1 MDGSFAKGADDLSAF
16 FDVSLD
22 MLCIRD
28 MQGRFVRASPSWQ
41 RTLGY
46 TVEELVGTRMLS
58 LIHPD
63 DVEPS
68 RGQMV
73 RADSEGEV
81 VGFINRYRHK
91 DGRYRHLEWRARRF
105 GEFVF
110 GVARDVTDRLAM
122 EAETRAAREAA
133 EVANRAKSDFLANM
147 SHEIRTPLN
156 GVIGLVDALAHTD
169 LAPDQRE
176 MVELV
181 RLAGVTL
188 ERLVS
193 DILDVSKIEAGEL
206 QVELRPFDLAEAMAA
221 IIDIHR
227 ARAEA
232 KGLAFEA
239 ELTAEGLFLGDSVR
253 IGQVFGNLL
262 GNAVKFTEAGAV
274 RARVLAEDDPQPS
287 REAEGR
293 TDAGPSRVVIEVED
307 TGVGFD
313 EAEGD
318 QLFERFRQADGT
330 ITRRFGGS
338 GLGLSICKS
347 LVEKMGGR
355 IEARSAP
362 GRGSLFRVVL
372 PLQRAAAPVQAEAPP
387 APVALGEGLRVLLAE
402 DHPVNQKVVQYI
414 LQPLGVRLTVVADGV
429 QALEA
434 LARER
439 FDLVLMDMQMPVM
452 DGLAATRALRARE
465 AAGDERHPTP
475 LVMLSANALAEH
487 RLQALDAGADRHLA
501 KPITAAALIGAIR
514 DTLAAAPR
522 ADEPADRLEPG
533 PRTG

>member
-1 MDGSFAKGADDLSAF
+1 MDGRFSKGPDDLSAF

-28 MQGRFVRASPSWQ
+28 MQGRFVKASPSWH

-46 TVEELVGTRMLS
+46 TVEELIGTPMLA

-68 RGQMV
+68 RAQMSQ
-73 RADSEGEV
+73 ADGEGDI

-91 DGRYRHLEWRARRF
+91 GGVYRHLEWRARRF

-110 GVARDVTDRLAM
+110 GVARDVTDRLAL

-156 GVIGLVDALAHTD
+156 GVIGLIDALSRTE
-169 LAPDQRE
+169 LQSGQRE
-176 MVELV
+176 MVELI
-181 RLAGVTL
+181 RGAGVTL

-193 DILDVSKIEAGEL
+193 DILDVSKIEAGLL
-206 QVELRPFDLAEAMAA
+206 QVELRPFDLAGAMGAVL
-221 IIDIHR
+221 DIHR
-227 ARAEA
+227 LRAGQ
-232 KGLAFEA
+232 KGLDFEA
-239 ELTAEGLFLGDSVR
+239 EIDAEGLFLGDSVR
-253 IGQVFGNLL
+253 LGQVFGNLI

-274 RARVLAEDDPQPS
+274 RARVTAED
-287 REAEGR
+287 
-293 TDAGPSRVVIEVED
+293 AGDDCALVTLEVED

-313 EAEGD
+313 EAQGET
-318 QLFERFRQADGT
+318 LFGRFTQADGT
-330 ITRRFGGS
+330 ITRRFGGT

-347 LVEKMGGR
+347 LVEMMGGR

-372 PLQRAAAPVQAEAPP
+372 PMRRAVGAAAAELP
-387 APVALGEGLRVLLAE
+387 AAEGLVLDEPLRVLLAE

-414 LQPLGVRLTVVADGV
+414 LEPLGAELTLVGDGA
-429 QALEA
+429 QALA
-434 LARER
+434 LLAHAR

-452 DGLAATRALRARE
+452 DGLAATRALRAQE
-465 AAGDERHPTP
+465 AERGEQAPVP
-475 LVMLSANALAEH
+475 VIMLSANALAEH
-487 RLQALDAGADRHLA
+487 RLEAVKAGADRHLA
-501 KPITAAALIGAIR
+501 KPINAAALIAAIR
-514 DTLAAAPR
+514 DTLAARRAP
-522 ADEPADRLEPG
+522 
-533 PRTG
+533 

>member
-28 MQGRFVRASPSWQ
+28 MQGRFVKASPSWE

-46 TVEELVGTRMLS
+46 AVEELIGTPMLS

-68 RGQMV
+68 RGEMG
-73 RADSEGEV
+73 RADSEGEI

-122 EAETRAAREAA
+122 EAEARAAREAA

-156 GVIGLVDALAHTD
+156 GVIGLVDALARTE
-169 LAPDQRE
+169 LKSDQRE

-193 DILDVSKIEAGEL
+193 DILDMSKIEAGQLE
-206 QVELRPFDLAEAMAA
+206 VELRPFDLAEAMGAVL
-221 IIDIHR
+221 DIHR
-227 ARAEA
+227 ARAEQ
-232 KGLAFEA
+232 KGLHFVA
-239 ELTAEGLFLGDSVR
+239 EVRAEGLFVGDSVR
-253 IGQVFGNLL
+253 LGQVFGNLL
-262 GNAVKFTEAGAV
+262 GNAVKFTETGAV
-274 RARVLAEDDPQPS
+274 RARVVVEDDANS
-287 REAEGR
+287 SGEAPAR
-293 TDAGPSRVVIEVED
+293 SDAGPALVVIEVED

-318 QLFERFRQADGT
+318 RLFERFRQADGT

-347 LVEKMGGR
+347 LVEMMGGR
-355 IEARSAP
+355 IEVRSAP

-372 PLQRAAAPVQAEAPP
+372 PLERAPP
-387 APVALGEGLRVLLAE
+387 EARASCAPAAFALDEPLNVLLAE

-414 LQPLGVRLTVVADGV
+414 LEPLGVQLTVVSNGAA
-429 QALEA
+429 ALEA
-434 LARER
+434 LEHAR

-465 AAGDERHPTP
+465 AERGDAEHVP
-475 LVMLSANALAEH
+475 LVMLSANALTEH
-487 RLQALDAGADRHLA
+487 RLQAAEAGADRHLA
-501 KPITAAALIGAIR
+501 KPITAAALIGAIH
-514 DTLAAAPR
+514 DALAARRDA
-522 ADEPADRLEPG
+522 
-533 PRTG
+533 